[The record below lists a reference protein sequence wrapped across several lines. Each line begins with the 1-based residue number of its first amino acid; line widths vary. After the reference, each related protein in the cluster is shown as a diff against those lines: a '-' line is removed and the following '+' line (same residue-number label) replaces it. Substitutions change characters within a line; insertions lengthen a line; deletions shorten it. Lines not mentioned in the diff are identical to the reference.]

1 MGGEHLNKTARR
13 VIAGLDADGKS
24 TVVADE
30 NTATRVAL
38 PAFTVND
45 VWRVDSLPGRYQDE
59 DTLKPDVELDPPAN
73 GLVVRL
79 ATFPPDSE
87 IDPAVY
93 AESIGNLHGEDANA
107 DSEGIVGLHATETI
121 DIATIL
127 DGEIYALYETG
138 ETLLRAGDTVIN
150 RGIKHAWSNR
160 TDKPVTMVAVMLP
173 AKD

>member
-1 MGGEHLNKTARR
+1 MSDHLKKTARR
-13 VIAGLDADGKS
+13 VITGVDADGKS
-24 TVVADE
+24 TILTDE
-30 NTATRVAL
+30 NTQTRVAL

-45 VWRVDSLPGRYQDE
+45 VWRLESLPGTFGAD
-59 DTLKPDVELDPPAN
+59 DTLKPDVELEPPAQ

-93 AESIGNLHGEDANA
+93 AESIGDLHGEEANA
-107 DSEGIVGLHATETI
+107 GGDEIVGLHATETI

-127 DGEIYALYETG
+127 DGEIYAVFETG

-150 RGIKHAWSNR
+150 RGNKHAWSNR
-160 TDKPVTMVAVMLP
+160 TDTPVTMVAVMLP
-173 AKD
+173 AGN

>member
-1 MGGEHLNKTARR
+1 MSGEHLNKTARR
-13 VIAGLDADGKS
+13 VIAGVDSDGRS
-24 TVVADE
+24 TIVADE
-30 NTATRVAL
+30 VSATRVAL

-45 VWRVDSLPGRYQDE
+45 VWRMDSLPGRYADD
-59 DTLKPDVELDPPAN
+59 DTLSADVELDPPAK

-87 IDPAVY
+87 IDSAVY
-93 AESIGNLHGEDANA
+93 TESIGNLHGEDANA
-107 DSEGIVGLHATETI
+107 DSDGIVGLHATETI

-127 DGEIYALYETG
+127 DGEIYAIYETG
-138 ETLLRAGDTVIN
+138 ETLLRPGDTVIN

-173 AKD
+173 ATN